1 MKHLGIDFGLKRVGL
16 AVSDPSGR
24 MSFPLCMVER
34 TTRERLFA
42 ELLEVIE
49 REGVERIVIGLPVTP
64 DGVDSLT
71 ARQAKNF
78 AASLGR
84 RTAVP
89 IDFADESYSSAAA
102 EAQLREAGLR
112 GDKLKRALDAQA
124 AVQIL
129 NGYLGR
135 RAE

>member
-16 AVSDPSGR
+16 AVSDPSGG
-24 MSFPLCMVER
+24 MSFPLGTLER

-64 DGVDSLT
+64 DGEDSLT
-71 ARQAKNF
+71 ARQARNF

-84 RTAVP
+84 RTEVP
-89 IDFADESYSSAAA
+89 IVFADESYSSAAA
-102 EAQLREAGLR
+102 EAQLREAGLC
-112 GDKLKRALDAQA
+112 GAKLKRALDAQA
-124 AVQIL
+124 AALIL
-129 NGYLGR
+129 TDYLGR
-135 RAE
+135 RAV